1 MRGDAERQVNLMT
14 VTVERDLEPPSTLLR
29 TLASD
34 PRSEVSVADILAILG
49 DRALAVAMLMFALPI
64 LAPLPPGSNF
74 VLGLPLLAITAQLM
88 LGRSTLWLPKVIGR
102 KRMRLESSRKYLHKA
117 ADGLAWAERYIK
129 PRHGWFCT
137 PRADRLVGAAC
148 FALAILLFL
157 PIPFASILPALALSI
172 FALGL
177 VKRDGVLIAGGWLIV
192 TFVLVTTQLI
202 TMALAGQASGL
213 VSALLGA

>member
-1 MRGDAERQVNLMT
+1 MMT
-14 VTVERDLEPPSTLLR
+14 VTVAQDLEPPSALLR
-29 TLASD
+29 ALASD
-34 PRSEVSVADILAILG
+34 PRPEVSVTDILAFLG
-49 DRALAVAMLMFALPI
+49 DRALAAAMLMFALPI

-74 VLGLPLLAITAQLM
+74 VLGLPLLAITAQIM
-88 LGRSTLWLPKVIGR
+88 LGRSTLWLPRVIGR
-102 KRMRLESSRKYLHKA
+102 KTVRLDSSRKYLHKA
-117 ADGLAWAERYIK
+117 ADGLAWVERYVK
-129 PRHGWFCT
+129 PRHSWFCT

-157 PIPFASILPALALSI
+157 PIPFASIVPALALSL

-202 TMALAGQASGL
+202 TMALAEHSPGL
-213 VSALLGA
+213 VSALLGG